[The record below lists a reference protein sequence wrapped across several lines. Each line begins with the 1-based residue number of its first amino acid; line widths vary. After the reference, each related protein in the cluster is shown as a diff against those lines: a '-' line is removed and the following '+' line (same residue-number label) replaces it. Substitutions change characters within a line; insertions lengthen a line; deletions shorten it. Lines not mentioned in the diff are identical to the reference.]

1 MHLRQDQVHSRAD
14 VQCNQ
19 TVFNKSLWSC
29 SCCGWQW
36 LEDLHQLIQILCFP
50 HKLTR
55 MGANDITWLIFPFQN
70 HTSKVCCQ
78 CSPRFQLFV
87 TECHLLQRTWLFSQ
101 HSEGNHRGAVNKAS
115 RIFPFFTWVCHG
127 ISDDSSAPTLPLP
140 VTLSVSTLAPRSWA
154 QGTSDALAVFGDG
167 KRGWKG
173 NALFFKTVEQAL
185 AQHSAAR
192 GSRST
197 ACAFEPYLS
206 TGNREEN
213 SWGALMVYNRYW

>member
-1 MHLRQDQVHSRAD
+1 MILHGWFFHSKTILPKFAVSVLPDSNCLSLNVIYCRERDYFLSILRE
-14 VQCNQ
+14 
-19 TVFNKSLWSC
+19 TIGELWIKL
-29 SCCGWQW
+29 
-36 LEDLHQLIQILCFP
+36 LEYSHF
-50 HKLTR
+50 
-55 MGANDITWLIFPFQN
+55 
-70 HTSKVCCQ
+70 
-78 CSPRFQLFV
+78 SPGFV
-87 TECHLLQRTWLFSQ
+87 TESVMTPVLPPF
-101 HSEGNHRGAVNKAS
+101 HSLS
-115 RIFPFFTWVCHG
+115 
-127 ISDDSSAPTLPLP
+127 
-140 VTLSVSTLAPRSWA
+140 LSVSTLAPRSWA

-192 GSRST
+192 GRRST